1 MTLRT
6 RLALWYS
13 VLLMTVIVIFSVIV
27 ITVSRVTLLQTV
39 DQVLA
44 GVVTTVEQNIAP
56 LPTDEFNVGG
66 TVEIFF
72 ETEEIF
78 NIPSISVQIWRTH
91 ENGIVL
97 DTPVLVRASNDI
109 ATRHTHLDPNNHS
122 PNAPILNSVMTHNIP
137 ERVVSVPLSRADG
150 TPLGVI
156 QVGTPLTAVS
166 QANDQLLVITLIT
179 GLICML
185 VSIGLGKWLS
195 THLLKPVNDVKDAAA
210 NVAVADDLTNRIPWD
225 GPDDELG
232 ALTKSFNHMMGRLES
247 VFKVQQEFIGDVS
260 HELRTPLTSIIG
272 HLEIMTRYGVDDD
285 SLDALH
291 REASRMSR
299 MVNDLLLLTRADSGE
314 LSVDLYPVDVDP
326 LVLDVFEQS
335 LTLVQDRK
343 LSIDIERID
352 PVKIKGNSDRL
363 RQLLL
368 NLISNSIKFT
378 EDDGTIK
385 ISVYPE
391 NDDAIIKV
399 SDTGIGISDDDRKR
413 IFDRFFQADS
423 ARVHRSDADGAG
435 LGLSIVRWIVEI
447 HKGTID
453 VDSKIDAGTTFTIRI
468 PRIKEILPEESRAT

>member
-13 VLLMTVIVIFSVIV
+13 VLLMTVIVIFSIVV

-39 DQVLA
+39 DQVLN

-56 LPTDEFNVGG
+56 IPIDEFNIDGA
-66 TVEIFF
+66 VEIFY
-72 ETEEIF
+72 ETEEFF

-91 ENGIVL
+91 ENGILL
-97 DTPVLVRASNDI
+97 DIPILERASGNI
-109 ATRHTHLDPNNHS
+109 SNLHTHLDPSNHLVTS
-122 PNAPILNSVMTHNIP
+122 HTLNSVMTHTIP
-137 ERVVSVPLSRADG
+137 ERVVSLPFTRSDG
-150 TPLGVI
+150 VPLGVI
-156 QVGTPLTAVS
+156 QVGTPLTAVA
-166 QANDQLLVITLIT
+166 QANDQLLVITLISA
-179 GLICML
+179 LVCMG

-195 THLLKPVNDVKDAAA
+195 THLLKPIGAIQEAAA
-210 NVAVADDLTNRIPWD
+210 NVAVADDLTHRIPWD

-272 HLEIMTRYGVDDD
+272 HLEIMVRYGVDND

-314 LSVDLYPVDVDP
+314 LSVDLYPLDVDAI
-326 LVLDVFEQS
+326 VLDVFEQS
-335 LTLVQDRK
+335 LNLVQGRK
-343 LSIDIERID
+343 LSIDLERIEA
-352 PVKIKGNSDRL
+352 VRIEGNADRL

-378 EDDGTIK
+378 EDDGKIK
-385 ISVYPE
+385 IAVYPDA
-391 NDDAIIKV
+391 DDALIKV
-399 SDTGIGISDDDRKR
+399 SDTGIGISGEDRKR

-423 ARVHRSDADGAG
+423 ARVHRSESDGAG
-435 LGLSIVRWIVEI
+435 LGLSIARWIVEI
-447 HKGTID
+447 HKGTIE
-453 VDSKIDAGTTFTIRI
+453 VDSTVGTGTIFTIRI
-468 PRIKEILPEESRAT
+468 PRLKVQANSKH